1 MGNVP
6 CTILLKKT
14 AYSSSSGHQLP
25 VAPHLDM
32 VPHAPLSCPEWSV
45 DWLDCVQ
52 DSTTSMSSC
61 MQQPLSCPANTF
73 LLHSLLPPALAFILF
88 LLPQWRK
95 PWQEWLWYRC
105 PSELHSYLFS
115 VFWPVVSLCVNYC
128 LPYKEASVMRGWL
141 LDSFMGV
148 NIAIYLGVSV
158 IPYPFSNIKVLGLM
172 TSPTIGL
179 WPCL

>member
-1 MGNVP
+1 MHLFLVQNEVLIGLIVCRIPQLLWVHVCNNP
-6 CTILLKKT
+6 CHVQQIL
-14 AYSSSSGHQLP
+14 
-25 VAPHLDM
+25 
-32 VPHAPLSCPEWSV
+32 
-45 DWLDCVQ
+45 
-52 DSTTSMSSC
+52 
-61 MQQPLSCPANTF
+61 F
-73 LLHSLLPPALAFILF
+73 LLHNLLPPALALILF
-88 LLPQWRK
+88 PLPQWCK

-115 VFWPVVSLCVNYC
+115 AFWPVVSLCVNYC

-141 LDSFMGV
+141 LHSFMGV

-172 TSPTIGL
+172 ASPTIGL